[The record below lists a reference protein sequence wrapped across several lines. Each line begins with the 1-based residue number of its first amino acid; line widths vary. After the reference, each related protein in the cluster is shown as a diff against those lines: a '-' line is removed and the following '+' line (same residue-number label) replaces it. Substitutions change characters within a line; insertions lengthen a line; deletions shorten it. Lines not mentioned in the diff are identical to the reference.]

1 MQVRYCKARYMKC
14 LESES
19 VLRQP
24 DTFMQK
30 ENTEAGRICFLQV
43 KEIPLSLKDSGF
55 FVHRKI
61 LFYKIK

>member
-1 MQVRYCKARYMKC
+1 METGEFPVQVRYCKARYMKC

-30 ENTEAGRICFLQV
+30 ENTEAGRICFC
-43 KEIPLSLKDSGF
+43 K
-55 FVHRKI
+55 
-61 LFYKIK
+61 